1 MCLKANS
8 EYQICSKK
16 TFQKKATTSWEEI
29 VEKVKAISEELLL
42 GVIMVIEDFNFFLPH
57 ARVLDG
63 WTEINYGNP
72 TE

>member
-8 EYQICSKK
+8 EYQICSKE
-16 TFQKKATTSWEEI
+16 TFQKEVTTSWEEI

>member
-8 EYQICSKK
+8 EYQICSKE
-16 TFQKKATTSWEEI
+16 TFQKEVTTSWEEI
-29 VEKVKAISEELLL
+29 VEKENAISEELLL

>member
-8 EYQICSKK
+8 EYQICSKE
-16 TFQKKATTSWEEI
+16 TFQKEVTTSWEEI
-29 VEKVKAISEELLL
+29 VEKEKAISEELLL

>member
-8 EYQICSKK
+8 EYQICSKE
-16 TFQKKATTSWEEI
+16 TFIKEATTSWEEI

-42 GVIMVIEDFNFFLPH
+42 GVIMVIGDFNFFLPH